1 MNPDTY
7 VITTRY
13 ADYEQPAT
21 ATEYVSVVGRAY
33 ATARKEAAYLALN
46 WLRSTPHM
54 SRHETDVPARWVTV
68 EIWEG
73 TDDTPSATIEI
84 DQDFSGDYRTVVS
97 MLKTA
102 EGL

>member
-1 MNPDTY
+1 MKPDTY

-21 ATEYVSVVGRAY
+21 ATDYVSVVGRAY
-33 ATARKEAAYLALN
+33 ATARKDAAYLALN
-46 WLRSTPHM
+46 WLRSTPVM

-73 TDDTPSATIEI
+73 DYTPCATIEL

-102 EGL
+102 EGI